1 MPRYSDEWLIDK
13 VLFEVTFG
21 GGCAC
26 CSFNFMPNGNEG
38 IIQSMSEFETD
49 AANAE
54 ISALDKL
61 PWPQE
66 MKDQIWM
73 ERVRLRQYCKSNM
86 KDYKKFWNEYGDEFS
101 TWFRKQPEERLR
113 KCFQLP
119 RQEVMERLKNQN
131 YILHQAFGTLLCG
144 GEISCF
150 FFLHLSNRNCIFL
163 INLYPM

>member
-66 MKDQIWM
+66 VSELDFLFCLLGMLFPLIKSSVD
-73 ERVRLRQYCKSNM
+73 EGSNM
-86 KDYKKFWNEYGDEFS
+86 DGTCKITTILQNKH
-101 TWFRKQPEERLR
+101 ERL
-113 KCFQLP
+113 
-119 RQEVMERLKNQN
+119 
-131 YILHQAFGTLLCG
+131 
-144 GEISCF
+144 
-150 FFLHLSNRNCIFL
+150 
-163 INLYPM
+163 

>member
-1 MPRYSDEWLIDK
+1 
-13 VLFEVTFG
+13 
-21 GGCAC
+21 
-26 CSFNFMPNGNEG
+26 
-38 IIQSMSEFETD
+38 
-49 AANAE
+49 
-54 ISALDKL
+54 
-61 PWPQE
+61 
-66 MKDQIWM
+66 M
-73 ERVRLRQYCKSNM
+73 ERVRLRQYCKTNM
-86 KDYKKFWNEYGDEFS
+86 KDYKQFWKEYGDEFS

-150 FFLHLSNRNCIFL
+150 FLHLSNRNCIFL